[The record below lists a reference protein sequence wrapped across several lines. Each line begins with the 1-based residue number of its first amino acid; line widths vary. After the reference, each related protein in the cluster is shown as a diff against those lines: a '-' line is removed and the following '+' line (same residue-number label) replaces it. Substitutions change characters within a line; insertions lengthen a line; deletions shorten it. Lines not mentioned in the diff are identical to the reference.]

1 MPRCLMMGFCEREK
15 EEIVD
20 GDCMYTSEEER
31 EVGVQASSSTPAL
44 LRCVFLRLAF
54 CDACSCVLRPCA
66 ACLLASYKH

>member
-20 GDCMYTSEEER
+20 GECMCTSEEER

-44 LRCVFLRLAF
+44 LRCVFLRLA
-54 CDACSCVLRPCA
+54 SLRCVFMR
-66 ACLLASYKH
+66 LASLCCVPACFI